1 MISLSRNFVCSD
13 KNVLTIAL
21 MEWRYIKLLSF
32 IFEIRQNYIIIFFL
46 KSSGENKFA
55 NFC

>member
-1 MISLSRNFVCSD
+1 MISLSLNFVCSD

-21 MEWRYIKLLSF
+21 MEWRSIKLLSF
-32 IFEIRQNYIIIFFL
+32 IFEIRQNYIIVFFF
-46 KSSGENKFA
+46 KSCGENKFV